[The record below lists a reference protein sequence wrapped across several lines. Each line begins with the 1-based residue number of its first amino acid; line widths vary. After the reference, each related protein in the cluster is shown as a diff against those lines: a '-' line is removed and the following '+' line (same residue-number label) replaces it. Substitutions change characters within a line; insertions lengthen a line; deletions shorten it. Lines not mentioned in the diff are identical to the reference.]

1 MKNLLFIIALFLGS
15 FNSMAQSYNLE
26 FDHTTI
32 LVKNIE
38 TSAEFYKNILQ
49 LKELET
55 PWGFIEWGRFFEI
68 GNHQQIHIALVDNDE
83 VKPNKW
89 LHIAFAV
96 NDFDGYLKYLDE
108 NNIDYGNFKGESK
121 EFQIR
126 PDSVRQI
133 YFQDPDGYWIEV
145 NDAKH

>member
-68 GNHQQIHIALVDNDE
+68 GNHQQIHIAQVDSGE

-96 NDFDGYLKYLDE
+96 NDFDGYLKFLDDK
-108 NNIDYGNFKGESK
+108 NIEYGNFAGDSK
-121 EFQIR
+121 EFQTR
-126 PDSVRQI
+126 PDNVRQI

-145 NDAKH
+145 NDAEH

>member
-68 GNHQQIHIALVDNDE
+68 GNHQQIHIALVDHGE

-108 NNIDYGNFKGESK
+108 NNIDYGNFKEESK

>member
-68 GNHQQIHIALVDNDE
+68 GNHQQIHIALVDHGE

>member
-68 GNHQQIHIALVDNDE
+68 GNHQQIHIALVDHGE

-108 NNIDYGNFKGESK
+108 NSIDYGNFKGESK